1 MYPKEIF
8 TSREQKL
15 VSVFFQCKIL
25 DICNS
30 DWLVKNRAEK
40 GDSPSSWA
48 EDIAWVPFY
57 TVCPVCQLP
66 YTVLKL
72 EEPEEMQELMKQVK
86 LKLPHWA
93 TPVHTIGG
101 KSSSASKATRYM
113 SHETYMM
120 RD

>member
-30 DWLVKNRAEK
+30 DWLVKKRAEK

-48 EDIAWVPFY
+48 GDIA
-57 TVCPVCQLP
+57 
-66 YTVLKL
+66 
-72 EEPEEMQELMKQVK
+72 
-86 LKLPHWA
+86 
-93 TPVHTIGG
+93 
-101 KSSSASKATRYM
+101 
-113 SHETYMM
+113 
-120 RD
+120 